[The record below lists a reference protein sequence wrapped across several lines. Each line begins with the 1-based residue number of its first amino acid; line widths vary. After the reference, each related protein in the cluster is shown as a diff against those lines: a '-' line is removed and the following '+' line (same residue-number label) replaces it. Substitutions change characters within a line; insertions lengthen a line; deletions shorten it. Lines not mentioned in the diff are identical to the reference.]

1 MNEHEASGQRRS
13 EVEAR
18 AFQSPFRL
26 TMTFEQPPSRSAVF
40 FGSLYEYDVTNVY
53 ATMVSAMQYAMH
65 L

>member
-1 MNEHEASGQRRS
+1 MSMKRAEVRS

-18 AFQSPFRL
+18 AFQSSFRL

-53 ATMVSAMQYAMH
+53 AIGYAVCDA
-65 L
+65 LY